1 MNPARLHNG
10 ASEASSR
17 VILEV
22 AKAISAHLELTD
34 VLQALIDQLKP
45 TVACDAV
52 SVVVLDG
59 DYAKLQSLY
68 IEKLE
73 RKANES
79 VQSILARSTGDRDIE
94 PLEARIHVSQH
105 HMSVV

>member
-1 MNPARLHNG
+1 MKRARFHSDE
-10 ASEASSR
+10 SERRSQ

-34 VLQALIDQLKP
+34 VLQALIARLKP
-45 TVACDAV
+45 TVVFDSV

-59 DYAKLQSLY
+59 DYAKIQSLH

-73 RKANES
+73 RKSHES
-79 VQSILARSTGDRDIE
+79 VQSVLARSIADRAIE
-94 PLEARIHVSQH
+94 PLDARIHVSQH
-105 HMSVV
+105 HMS